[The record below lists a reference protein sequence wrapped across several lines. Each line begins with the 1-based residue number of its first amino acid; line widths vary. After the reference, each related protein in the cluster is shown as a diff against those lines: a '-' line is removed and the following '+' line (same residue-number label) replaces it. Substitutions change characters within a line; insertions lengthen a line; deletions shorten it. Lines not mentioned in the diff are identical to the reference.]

1 MFITGPPIF
10 VNTPSNQSVVE
21 GSDILFHCEALA
33 DPPHSV
39 TWLLNDTQY
48 LLSTDNASDT
58 GKYSINRD
66 ISSQHLYGSLTVHN
80 VQYGDHGYCT
90 AMNYVGSVSATAI
103 LTVHGEQ

>member
-1 MFITGPPIF
+1 M
-10 VNTPSNQSVVE
+10 NTPTNQTVVE

-48 LLSTDNASDT
+48 LLSTNNVSDT

-66 ISSQHLYGSLTVHN
+66 TSSQHFYGSLTVHN
-80 VQYGDHGYCT
+80 VQYGDRGTYNCT
-90 AMNYVGSVSATAI
+90 AMNYVGSVSATAT
-103 LTVHGEQ
+103 LTVHGEH